1 MEGTA
6 RPPHDPEVPLGDA
19 AIATEI
25 AQAAA
30 RGRGADRA
38 PTLEQLLAA
47 FGEGAPTDAAR
58 RRVAAALRVAGMGVR
73 PDLLTAEPGQRLL
86 LLPPGTSAGR
96 SRGRGLLG
104 LVGVAAVLIAA
115 AAGASLLDRGRPQ
128 TADSLPSGTTA
139 SVTPPA
145 STALPATTP
154 AETTPTDTTATETT
168 PTDTTA
174 TSTTPSDADADA
186 EAAAAAKLRRERA
199 ARARRRRQQEAAAA
213 ARRRAATASR
223 QVTVRVDATSRP
235 TFLCVDDGKGN
246 DLFSGTLSGK
256 KVFRGRRIRM
266 NIGLASTQITV
277 NGNPIRLNGSPDGL
291 DITRAG
297 GAKTLPLG
305 QRPCG

>member
-1 MEGTA
+1 MEGA

-47 FGEGAPTDAAR
+47 FGESAPTDAAR

-73 PDLLTAEPGQRLL
+73 PDVLTAEPGQRLL

-115 AAGASLLDRGRPQ
+115 AAGASLLDRGKPQ

-139 SVTPPA
+139 SMTPPA
-145 STALPATTP
+145 STAVPAPATTP
-154 AETTPTDTTATETT
+154 TETTPTDTAG
-168 PTDTTA
+168 TDTTA
-174 TSTTPSDADADA
+174 TSTTLSDADA
-186 EAAAAAKLRRERA
+186 EAAAAAKARRERA
-199 ARARRRRQQEAAAA
+199 ARAKRRREQEAAAA
-213 ARRRAATASR
+213 ARRRAATASK
-223 QVTVRVDATSRP
+223 QVTVRVDATARP

-256 KVFRGRRIRM
+256 KVFRGKRIRM
-266 NIGLASTQITV
+266 NIGLASTLITV